1 MNKKKEV
8 QLINEWSTKGT
19 SYRKLASKYGFSLS
33 HVGRMIRRQKQKQE
47 EEQVMAVT
55 NQVDDLPDDVKALKK
70 ALREE
75 RIKNELLKSVIDIA
89 SKELGVDIRKK
100 SGARQSQ

>member
-8 QLINEWSTKGT
+8 QLINEWLTKGT

-75 RIKNELLKSVIDIA
+75 RIKNELLNSVIDIA

-100 SGARQSQ
+100 SGTRQSQ

>member
-1 MNKKKEV
+1 MNRKKEA
-8 QLINEWSTKGT
+8 QLINEWSIKGT

-55 NQVDDLPDDVKALKK
+55 NQVDDLPDDVQALKK

-75 RIKNELLKSVIDIA
+75 RIKNELLNSVIDIA

-100 SGARQSQ
+100 SGTRQSQ